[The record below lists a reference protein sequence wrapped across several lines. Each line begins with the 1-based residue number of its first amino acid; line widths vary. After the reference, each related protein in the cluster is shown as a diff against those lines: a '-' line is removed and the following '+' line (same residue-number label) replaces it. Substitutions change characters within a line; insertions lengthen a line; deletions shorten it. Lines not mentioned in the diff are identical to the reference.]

1 MQIKSLDLSG
11 NNLDGMLPEIIGNLS
26 GCLQLSLEALILGGN
41 KIKGPLPDM
50 IKTFS
55 SLQVNAEILAVLDVS
70 NNQFSGQ
77 LPECMTQ
84 WTSLVILN
92 LANNHLLGKIPSSIG
107 SLARLESL
115 AMLVDKYYVAR
126 PLQQQSVGKH
136 TQIGIYNDEASVMWK
151 GMDCDYG
158 NGNLRN
164 LRIIDLSSNKLTGEI
179 PVQISDIGQMRELES
194 LDLSWNQLSGHLP
207 ESMSQLNFLSTLN
220 LSHNNFSGRIPLST
234 QMQSFD
240 VSSFVG
246 NRALCGLPLTPT
258 DNGDKEN
265 QEDRAEFWKS
275 FKPSVELGAAIG
287 FVGVLAMK
295 LDHPWKHF
303 CFLLF
308 NNVRVRLS
316 NLKDYLYLL
325 VAVVGLVVREHVS
338 RLGRKLKLFE
348 PSIPS

>member
-1 MQIKSLDLSG
+1 MLLDLS
-11 NNLDGMLPEIIGNLS
+11 NNNLS
-26 GCLQLSLEALILGGN
+26 GSIPRCIQNLTALAQ
-41 KIKGPLPDM
+41 KE
-50 IKTFS
+50 S
-55 SLQVNAEILAVLDVS
+55 SARDYLFNNSNINANS
-70 NNQFSGQ
+70 
-77 LPECMTQ
+77 
-84 WTSLVILN
+84 W
-92 LANNHLLGKIPSSIG
+92 
-107 SLARLESL
+107 
-115 AMLVDKYYVAR
+115 
-126 PLQQQSVGKH
+126 
-136 TQIGIYNDEASVMWK
+136 QIGIYNDEASVMWK

-179 PVQISDIGQMRELES
+179 PVQISGLIEMVQLNLSRNQLTGRMPAVIGQMRELES
-194 LDLSWNQLSGHLP
+194 LDLSWNQLSGHPP

-220 LSHNNFSGRIPLST
+220 LSHINFSGRIPLST

-287 FVGVLAMK
+287 FVGVLAVK
-295 LDHPWKHF
+295 LDHPWKHL